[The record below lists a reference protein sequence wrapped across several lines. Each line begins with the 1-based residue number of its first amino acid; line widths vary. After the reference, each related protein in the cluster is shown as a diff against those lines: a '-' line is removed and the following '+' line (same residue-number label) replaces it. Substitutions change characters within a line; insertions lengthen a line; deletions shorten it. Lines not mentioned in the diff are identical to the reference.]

1 MFKIQKYSM
10 IALLIGAVTSNVVI
24 AENKAENKKF
34 NDDASYAVGALLGT
48 NLKEVMTSQKDV
60 ITYDTKRVL
69 AGVEDVLNGKVELAK
84 NEQLKNVLQEIQTK
98 LVKEQQAKLEKIS
111 QQAKA
116 DGDKYRA
123 EFEKKTGVKKTAS
136 GLLYKV
142 VNAGSG
148 DAIKA
153 TDTVT
158 VNYTGK
164 LPNGDV
170 FDSSRGKPISFKLNQ
185 VVPGWTE
192 GLQLVKKGGKIELVI
207 APELAYGDQGAGIIP
222 PNSTLY
228 FEVDV
233 IDVKSE

>member
-10 IALLIGAVTSNVVI
+10 IALLIGAVTSNVVV
-24 AENKAENKKF
+24 AENKADNKKF

-123 EFEKKTGVKKTAS
+123 EFKKKAGVKKTAS

-164 LPNGDV
+164 LLNGDV

>member
-10 IALLIGAVTSNVVI
+10 IALLIGAVTSNVVV
-24 AENKAENKKF
+24 ADSKTDNKKF
-34 NDDASYAVGALLGT
+34 NDEASYAVGALLGT
-48 NLKEVMTSQKDV
+48 NLKEVMTSQKEV

-84 NEQLKNVLQEIQTK
+84 NEQLKAVLQEIQTK
-98 LVKEQQAKLEKIS
+98 LVKEQQAKIEQLS
-111 QQAKA
+111 QQAKKE
-116 DGDKYRA
+116 GDKYRA
-123 EFEKKTGVKKTAS
+123 EFEKKEGVKKTAS

-142 VNAGSG
+142 INAGSG

-158 VNYTGK
+158 VKYVGK

-170 FDSSRGKPISFKLNQ
+170 FDRTHGKPISFKLNQ
-185 VVPGWTE
+185 VVPGWAE

-222 PNSTLY
+222 PNSTLH

-233 IDVKSE
+233 VDVKSE